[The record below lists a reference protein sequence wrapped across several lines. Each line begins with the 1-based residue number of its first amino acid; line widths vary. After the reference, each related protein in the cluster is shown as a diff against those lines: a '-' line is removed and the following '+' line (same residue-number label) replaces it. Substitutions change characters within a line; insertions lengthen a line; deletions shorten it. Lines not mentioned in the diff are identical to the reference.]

1 MIDKLIDKSESVN
14 WPNVWWILGAD
25 HVTFEGVMG
34 DFKKMSCRLISRG
47 KEHANK
53 FLGEKYPALKKISP
67 ITYNAKKSLTPLCVG
82 ERISYSRD
90 VWEKILPT
98 QTKSVK
104 SYHSATNVQWS
115 CQPFRGW
122 GKKRIWHLCKRHQST
137 KWLAYVHHVVVFRT
151 KVLHCKIENT
161 PIKDTNGKRKFKRLL
176 SFLFVGKRKLFVMK
190 LSFEERNLV
199 FYMADRS
206 AWLVLNQP
214 RQWGFWR
221 HLKYIPY
228 SMINEKYVLK
238 KEFLYL

>member
-1 MIDKLIDKSESVN
+1 MWLLRGLWVISKKCRADWFREEKSMQINSWEKN
-14 WPNVWWILGAD
+14 IL
-25 HVTFEGVMG
+25 HW
-34 DFKKMSCRLISRG
+34 KKYRSLRTML
-47 KEHANK
+47 
-53 FLGEKYPALKKISP
+53 
-67 ITYNAKKSLTPLCVG
+67 KKSLTPLYVG
-82 ERISYSRD
+82 ERISNSRD

-98 QTKSVK
+98 QTKLAK

-122 GKKRIWHLCKRHQST
+122 EKKRIWHLCKYHQST
-137 KWLAYVHHVVVFRT
+137 KWLACVHHVVVFRT
-151 KVLHCKIENT
+151 QVLHFKIENT
-161 PIKDTNGKRKFKRLL
+161 HIKDTNGKRKFKRLL
-176 SFLFVGKRKLFVMK
+176 SLLFGDKRKLFAMK
-190 LSFEERNLV
+190 LSFEEFHLV

-206 AWLVLNQP
+206 TWLVLNQP